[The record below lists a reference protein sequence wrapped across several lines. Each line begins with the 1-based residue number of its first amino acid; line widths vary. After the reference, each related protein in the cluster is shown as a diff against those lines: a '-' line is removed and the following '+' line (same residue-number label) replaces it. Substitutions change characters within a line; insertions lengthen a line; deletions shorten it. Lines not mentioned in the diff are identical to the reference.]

1 MSYANKQ
8 LLERYKTYI
17 LNTIMTFL
25 CVTMTIALAAVF
37 FRFTHWVFTF

>member
-17 LNTIMTFL
+17 IHVIMTFL
-25 CVTMTIALAAVF
+25 CFSITTTLIALF
-37 FRFTHWVFTF
+37 LRICNWVY